1 MARTPHGA
9 EGQLQSWADST
20 APTSGASS
28 VRAARSFPESNNH
41 YEAASATPLIHK
53 PPHSNTHCQ
62 AQAQERRHGRGPALA
77 HQRQRD
83 TGNREEADHHP
94 DIHRSLKEQ
103 NRCESYDQESP
114 RAVTGR
120 LRPVQKAQQQR
131 EVKQKHQQSPDETLF
146 LGKGRED
153 EVGLGNGYESQPALR
168 PVSGAFAPKAARS
181 DGNPGLR
188 TLVSGTLRVLRRMN
202 EGGHPLALVG
212 LQGSPPKRNSQSR
225 QQQQSDYVTY
235 PDSAQKKRRRDNR
248 EKRQRCSQVGLNQHK
263 CSRSA
268 RECPKFYQVLPSDI
282 FISPVSEIKS
292 RHSHYNQ
299 LHEF

>member
-83 TGNREEADHHP
+83 TGDRQEADHHP

-103 NRCESYDQESP
+103 NRRKSYNQESS

-120 LRPVQKAQQQR
+120 LRSVQKAQQQR
-131 EVKQKHQQSPDETLF
+131 EVKQKHQQSPNETLF

-168 PVSGAFAPKAARS
+168 PISDALAPKAARP

-188 TLVSGTLRVLRRMN
+188 TLVAGTLRVLRRMN
-202 EGGHPLALVG
+202 EGGHPLALVR
-212 LQGSPPKRNSQSR
+212 LQGVPPNRHSQSR
-225 QQQQSDYVTY
+225 QQQQDDYVTY
-235 PDSAQKKRRRDNR
+235 PDSAQKKRRRDDR
-248 EKRQRCSQVGLNQHK
+248 EKRQRRAKVGLDQHQ
-263 CSRSA
+263 CGRNA
-268 RECPKFYQVLPSDI
+268 RESPKFYQVLPRDA
-282 FISPVSEIKS
+282 FISPPSA
-292 RHSHYNQ
+292 
-299 LHEF
+299 L